1 MQETRI
7 PTELSPADGHKRFS
21 MSTIVERLATL
32 STGYTPDPDRELQE
46 PTYYDRP
53 VLKAPVWHW
62 EIIWYLFFGGLA
74 AGCYIIATIASLS
87 GSRENRAVVRTGYY
101 LSLLALLPCPLLL
114 IKDLGRPERFLHMLR
129 LFKVKSPMSMGTWSL
144 VTFSLFS
151 GTTALIQAARDGLLG
166 RWWGAR
172 FLAALPQKLIAFPGT
187 TVGFFL
193 GSYTGVLLT
202 ATSVPLW
209 SRSKLLGGIFLTS
222 ALSTSSALISFVL
235 RLTNAPRS
243 ALHKLERLE
252 WAALLIEMTGIL
264 AFLRGTGRAVRTW
277 HDLLALRLRQR
288 ACTAPAAANTLAH
301 KAQPAKTCEWWT
313 AHLPTRA
320 GRRLFPAPHHDRGRP
335 YVECRRTHD
344 PVEREK
350 VGVIAY
356 AHGCSSKRFCDALVP
371 PRDISAI
378 AVASAR
384 SVLRA
389 RTRAGPAV
397 CSSVQ

>member
-62 EIIWYLFFGGLA
+62 EIIWYFFFGGLA

-264 AFLRGTGRAVRTW
+264 AFLRGTGRAARALVGSAPAEHGMTFWRFVCGSG
-277 HDLLALRLRQR
+277 LALPWLLQTLSLIRRSPQR
-288 ACTAPAAANTLAH
+288 
-301 KAQPAKTCEWWT
+301 
-313 AHLPTRA
+313 RA
-320 GRRLFPAPHHDRGRP
+320 SGGLLISLLVLVGGYFL
-335 YVECRRTHD
+335 RRTMIEAGHT
-344 PVEREK
+344 
-350 VGVIAY
+350 
-356 AHGCSSKRFCDALVP
+356 SSAD
-371 PRDISAI
+371 
-378 AVASAR
+378 
-384 SVLRA
+384 A
-389 RTRAGPAV
+389 RTTLWNAKR
-397 CSSVQ
+397 